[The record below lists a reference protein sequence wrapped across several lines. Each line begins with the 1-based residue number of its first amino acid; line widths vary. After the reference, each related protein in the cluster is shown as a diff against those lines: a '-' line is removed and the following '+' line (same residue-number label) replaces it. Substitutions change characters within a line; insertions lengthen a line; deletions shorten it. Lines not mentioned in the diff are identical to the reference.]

1 MSGETVDPALPEAY
15 LKALDGDVCLM
26 ERGSGVMVLG
36 LGQQFYLRDLEQALK
51 ARFGIPDALMDIAL
65 TAFDETVR
73 AHDRRQAE
81 FWRAQ
86 RRERR
91 PSWLNKWREPINYIR
106 S

>member
-1 MSGETVDPALPEAY
+1 MSGEAIDPALPEAY

-26 ERGSGVMVLG
+26 QRGSGVMVLG
-36 LGQQFYLRDLEQALK
+36 LGQPFYLRDLEQALI
-51 ARFGIPDALMDIAL
+51 ARFGISAELMDIAL

-86 RRERR
+86 RRERV
-91 PSWLNKWREPINYIR
+91 PSWLNRWREPTNRIR
-106 S
+106 F